1 MKKTFTKSFLLLFVI
16 LFSIINVT
24 TASRTVVFTGSDTN
38 YSSKEDVTVV
48 ETSTS
53 GSYTINCL
61 NASSQ
66 SYLRFNG
73 TTEHVKFTLVKETE
87 KIDSVKYIWRSNT
100 TNHHFLFLYGS
111 SLTLGTYLGS
121 GDSWL
126 IQNGGWSKS
135 VELSV
140 ASETNC
146 PGSVLKFPAGTIVSS
161 LVMCRRLVI
170 NNTSYPEN
178 TKLETAYGRMN
189 NTTNT
194 NYPTAFGSASTTPI
208 GEVILYISDIITSPT
223 LTKTSGDNPAS
234 AMETLEMDPVVYTYA
249 EVADDAN
256 VLYSWY
262 TDNTYTTPTTA
273 PVGLSITKDTDAK
286 TVTVSGT
293 PTTAGTYYYKLNIDE
308 EGGNEI
314 QGSVVV
320 EAYVTPAPE
329 IELTSGTNNQQV
341 KAGTSITNIVYT
353 LTYAD
358 GADVSGLPT
367 GLTANYDAGTYT
379 ISGTVDA
386 SVTPGTYNFTVT
398 ADPLTGYAGEDV
410 TATGSIMVKSSTAKE
425 ILYLTA
431 AATPSTLDTKLYPML
446 NNSVNYLVTVK
457 QVAGTAPASSFY
469 DPYDLIILN
478 EIVSG
483 GNAEANALINVNKPL
498 LNLKSFQYNSGR
510 WSWGAADNGAV
521 NNGTITVSQPTHPIF
536 AGITLN
542 EGTLELL
549 NSPATKGVQPVD
561 VTLAGGITVATA
573 PKLNL
578 ESAIAIHDVPANVRG
593 ESISSKYILVAIA
606 NDSYDKMS
614 NDALTLLNNSVNYLI
629 TGSQFVPVYTATD
642 NISLSDITFDGM
654 QIRNPNNEFIHVMD
668 MSGRIIISS
677 DKDINMST
685 FNKGVYIVRGKSFVK
700 KIALTK

>member
-1 MKKTFTKSFLLLFVI
+1 MKKNITKLSTVIFLLATFYLSAQEPDAKIEGFTSGWANQTFNAESESQIYMFHVGA
-16 LFSIINVT
+16 SVSNGTVT
-24 TASRTVVFTGSDTN
+24 CFDTN
-38 YSSKEDVTVV
+38 TSRFSVRPDSNGDYFELQLNFP
-48 ETSTS
+48 ETSKIIEQVSFSVTA
-53 GSYTINCL
+53 N
-61 NASSQ
+61 SSTPYNGHYGW
-66 SYLRFNG
+66 STDG
-73 TTEHVKFTLVKETE
+73 TTWTNGDQFSMPIAAGPCATYTVAAPTGAKYFR
-87 KIDSVKYIWRSNT
+87 IMRNSSSVNWA
-100 TNHHFLFLYGS
+100 G
-111 SLTLGTYLGS
+111 TLGGGQTIRILGVS
-121 GDSWL
+121 VWL
-126 IQNGGWSKS
+126 KS
-135 VELSV
+135 
-140 ASETNC
+140 
-146 PGSVLKFPAGTIVSS
+146 
-161 LVMCRRLVI
+161 
-170 NNTSYPEN
+170 
-178 TKLETAYGRMN
+178 
-189 NTTNT
+189 
-194 NYPTAFGSASTTPI
+194 
-208 GEVILYISDIITSPT
+208 TSPT

-256 VLYSWY
+256 VLYGWY

-329 IELTSGTNNQQV
+329 IELTSGSNNQQV

-358 GADVSGLPT
+358 GADITVLPT

-398 ADPLTGYAGEDV
+398 ADPLTGYAGENV
-410 TATGSIMVKSSTAKE
+410 TATGSIIVKSSTAKE

-431 AATPSTLDTKLYPML
+431 AATPSAQDTKLYPML

-469 DPYDLIILN
+469 DPYDLIVLN
-478 EIVSG
+478 EVVSG

-510 WSWGAADNGAV
+510 WSWGTADNGAA
-521 NNGTITVSQPTHPIF
+521 NNGTVTVSQPTHPIF

-549 NSPATKGVQPVD
+549 GSPATKGIQPVD
-561 VTLAGGITVATA
+561 LTLAGGISVATA
-573 PKLNL
+573 PKVNL

-593 ESISSKYILVAIA
+593 ESITSKYILVAIA

-614 NDALTLLNNSVNYLI
+614 NDALTLLNNSVNYLL
-629 TGSQFVPVYTATD
+629 TGSQFVPVYTAIEK
-642 NISLSDITFDGM
+642 NYLSDITFDGI
-654 QIRNPNNEFIHVMD
+654 QIRNPNNEFIRVLD
-668 MSGRIIISS
+668 MSGRIIVSS

-685 FNKGVYIVRGKSFVK
+685 FNKGIYIIRGKSGVI

>member
-1 MKKTFTKSFLLLFVI
+1 MKKTFTKSFFLLITI
-16 LFSIINVT
+16 LFSIVNVT
-24 TASRTVVFTGSDTN
+24 TASRTVVFTGSDAN
-38 YSSKEDVTVV
+38 YVTKDNVSIV
-48 ETSTS
+48 ETADNSN
-53 GSYTINCL
+53 YTISCVNG
-61 NASSQ
+61 SSQ
-66 SYLRFNG
+66 SYIRFSG
-73 TTEHVKFTLVKETE
+73 TTHYIKFTLNQETE
-87 KIDSVKYIWRSNT
+87 KIDSVKYIWRAGVAD
-100 TNHHFLFLYGS
+100 HHFLFLYGS

-121 GDSWL
+121 GDAWEVS
-126 IQNGGWSKS
+126 NGGWSRS
-135 VELSV
+135 VELS
-140 ASETNC
+140 ASGVTNC
-146 PGSVLKFPAGTIVSS
+146 PGSVLRFPAGSTISS

-170 NNTSYPEN
+170 NDTSYPEN
-178 TKLETAYGRMN
+178 TKLTTLYGRMN
-189 NTTNT
+189 NTANT
-194 NYPTAFGSASTTPI
+194 NYPTAYGSSSTTVI

-256 VLYSWY
+256 VLYGWY

-329 IELTSGTNNQQV
+329 IELTSGSNNQQV

-358 GADVSGLPT
+358 GADITVLPT

-410 TATGSIMVKSSTAKE
+410 TATGSIIVKSSTAKE

-431 AATPSTLDTKLYPML
+431 AATPSAQDTKLYPML

-469 DPYDLIILN
+469 DPYDLIVLN
-478 EIVSG
+478 EVVSG

-510 WSWGAADNGAV
+510 WSWGTADNGAA
-521 NNGTITVSQPTHPIF
+521 NNGTVTVSQPTHPIF

-549 NSPATKGVQPVD
+549 GSPATKGIQPVD
-561 VTLAGGITVATA
+561 LTLAGGISVATA
-573 PKLNL
+573 PKVNL

-593 ESISSKYILVAIA
+593 ESITSKYILVAIA

-614 NDALTLLNNSVNYLI
+614 NDALTLLNNSVNYLL
-629 TGSQFVPVYTATD
+629 TGSQFVPVYTAIEK
-642 NISLSDITFDGM
+642 NYLSDITFDGI
-654 QIRNPNNEFIHVMD
+654 QIRNPNNEFIRVLD
-668 MSGRIIISS
+668 MSGRIIVSS

-685 FNKGVYIVRGKSFVK
+685 FNKGIYIIRGKSGVI